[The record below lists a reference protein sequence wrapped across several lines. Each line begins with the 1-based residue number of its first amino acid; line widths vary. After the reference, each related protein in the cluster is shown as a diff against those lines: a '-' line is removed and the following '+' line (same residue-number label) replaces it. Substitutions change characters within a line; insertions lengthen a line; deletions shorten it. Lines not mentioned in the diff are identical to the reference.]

1 MWWVNKFGSISGP
14 YSDEQIRKLVQTN
27 RLTRLHKISADKMTW
42 MRLDE
47 SAFWG
52 RTVSSPEDIELPSA
66 TLPGLKIGGDAKV
79 VEASLGGL
87 PGQKIVGNGSPEM
100 KSPEGNLSQRVHY
113 THESRRIPTF
123 RRRVYVVAGI
133 CVAIVFIIGISFL
146 IGRNKFGRGDIE
158 IGKTDVEEKNV
169 PPVVPPTKGETKQK
183 PDKAKDGVTFES
195 VKLKVAII
203 QCEGG
208 TGTGFF
214 LRFDGK
220 TYLVTNEHVARS
232 PKTPVV
238 TLIDG
243 STVRLGD
250 LSIAEDRDLARYE
263 VDGKY
268 ESFVIADNAPNNGDP
283 VWVFGNSSGEGVIT
297 TLHGRVKGVGS
308 LRLETD
314 AEFVP
319 GNSGSPIVDA
329 EGKVIGVAAMLK
341 NGAGGKDWTTAGTE
355 FDRVRRFGI
364 RFTGVRWNPI
374 EKGDFERECA
384 EMEAFEAYWELLIP
398 YLLCMDVSDEECAKL
413 KLRQRDVDRK
423 LFGAHD
429 EGFHDMLVD
438 LSNALAGQDKSWS
451 SWRSVLQRR
460 DALVKE
466 LNAAI
471 AAGDLSYN
479 NAVKTLDDFDRK
491 NDIRWEKV
499 KARHREFIAKRKE
512 ALLMARTFLT
522 TRKWG
527 NPCIRHGYGADDK
540 RGSVE
545 WYLEG
550 VQFFLD
556 QNAQKLKDINAV
568 LKQLEKG
575 DEDEE

>member
-14 YSDEQIRKLVQTN
+14 YPDEQIRKLVQTN
-27 RLTRLHKISADKMTW
+27 RLTRLHKISENKMTW
-42 MRLDE
+42 IRLDE
-47 SAFWG
+47 SAFWEQ
-52 RTVSSPEDIELPSA
+52 VSSKPEELELPSA
-66 TLPGLKIGGDAKV
+66 SLPGLKMGG
-79 VEASLGGL
+79 
-87 PGQKIVGNGSPEM
+87 VGNGAGAGIGGFSSPGIVD
-100 KSPEGNLSQRVHY
+100 SDNLDAKMGDVEQPL
-113 THESRRIPTF
+113 RIHKLQTSGMGASSHLRIF
-123 RRRVYVVAGI
+123 IAAGI
-133 CVAIVFIIGISFL
+133 CFAFLLATVGGIVAWTML
-146 IGRNKFGRGDIE
+146 RRGAETSGKE
-158 IGKTDVEEKNV
+158 IGAETKSPSVT
-169 PPVVPPTKGETKQK
+169 PPTKEEAKQK

-195 VKLKVAII
+195 VKFKVAII

-214 LRFDGK
+214 LKFDGK

-232 PKTPVV
+232 PKTPVA

-250 LSIAEDRDLARYE
+250 MSIAEDRDLARYE
-263 VDGKY
+263 VDEKY
-268 ESFVIADNAPNNGDP
+268 ESFVLADDAPNNGDP

-364 RFTGVRWNPI
+364 RFTGVRWDPI
-374 EKGDFERECA
+374 EKNDFERECA
-384 EMEAFEAYWELLIP
+384 EMESFEAYWGLLIP

-429 EGFHDMLVD
+429 EGFHEMLVD
-438 LSNALAGQDKSWS
+438 LSSALAGQDKSWN

-479 NAVKTLDDFDRK
+479 NAVKALDDFDRK

-499 KARHREFIAKRKE
+499 KAHHREFIAKRKE
-512 ALLMARTFLT
+512 ALLMARSFLT
-522 TRKWG
+522 TRKWR
-527 NPCIRHGYGADDK
+527 NPCIRHGHGADDR
-540 RGSVE
+540 RGCVE

-550 VQFFLD
+550 IQFFLD
-556 QNAQKLKDINAV
+556 QNAQKLKDINAK